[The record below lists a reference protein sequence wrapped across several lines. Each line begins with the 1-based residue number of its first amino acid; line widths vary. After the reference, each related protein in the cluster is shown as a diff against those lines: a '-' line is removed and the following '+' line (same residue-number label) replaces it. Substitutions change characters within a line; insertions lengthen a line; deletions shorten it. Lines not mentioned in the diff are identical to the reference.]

1 MTIEQVKGLQPGDK
15 VIWTHKAL
23 EWQAAGL
30 RVGNKTFRHAAEV
43 VYVQP
48 EGRYVTI
55 KVVEPLEKGNN
66 IVDFLSTA
74 WPEQITLA
82 DDKITS

>member
-1 MTIEQVKGLQPGDK
+1 MMMEQVKGLQPGDK
-15 VIWTHKAL
+15 VVWTHKAL

-55 KVVEPLEKGNN
+55 KVIEPFEKGHN

-82 DDKITS
+82 DDKFNS